1 MNMETPIWRQV
12 RAAIV
17 AEIAAGEFP
26 PGTPLPAEK
35 LLSHRFGCAIGTIR
49 RATDGLVAEG
59 ALTRHQGR
67 GTFVAGH
74 TPERSFRFFHLRPAD
89 GRPLLPDTQFLDFGR
104 HAATGAQ
111 ARALAIAPASA
122 LLRARHLQ
130 HLAGSPAMLEELWL
144 PETLFPGLDGPRF
157 AGRTG
162 TVYDLYQRE
171 FGLSVTRIDEQIRA
185 IAAPAR
191 IAARLRLP
199 TAAPVLMIQRV
210 AFAVDGKA
218 VELRL
223 AWADTT
229 HLAYFNSRA

>member
-1 MNMETPIWRQV
+1 MNAETPIWRQV
-12 RAAIV
+12 RAAVV
-17 AEIAAGEFP
+17 AQIAAGEFP

-35 LLSHRFGCAIGTIR
+35 LLAERFGCAIGTIR

-59 ALTRHQGR
+59 ALTRQQGR

-89 GRPLLPDTQFLDFGR
+89 GRPLLPDTEFLDFSR
-104 HAATGAQ
+104 HPATAQQAAALGLTPGA
-111 ARALAIAPASA
+111 A

-130 HLAGSPAMLEELWL
+130 RLSGRPAMLEELWL
-144 PETLFPGLDGPRF
+144 PAGLFPGLDGPRF
-157 AGRTG
+157 AGRAG

-171 FGLSVTRIDEQIRA
+171 FGLSVTRIEEQLRA
-185 IAAPAR
+185 IPAPAR
-191 IAARLRLP
+191 IASRLGLAP
-199 TAAPVLMIQRV
+199 AAPLLMIQRV

-223 AWADTT
+223 AWADTSSF
-229 HLAYFNSRA
+229 AYFNSRA

>member
-1 MNMETPIWRQV
+1 MNVETPIWRQV

-35 LLSHRFGCAIGTIR
+35 LLAERFGCAIGTIR

-59 ALTRHQGR
+59 ALTRQQGR

-89 GRPLLPDTQFLDFGR
+89 GRPLLPDTQFLDFAR
-104 HAATGAQ
+104 LKATPAQ
-111 ARALAIAPASA
+111 ARALGLAPTAP

-130 HLAGSPAMLEELWL
+130 CLAGEPAMLEELWL
-144 PETLFPGLDGPRF
+144 PETLFPGLDGQRF
-157 AGRTG
+157 AGRPG

-171 FGLSVTRIDEQIRA
+171 FGLSVTRIEEQLRA

-191 IAARLRLP
+191 IASRLGL
-199 TAAPVLMIQRV
+199 AAASPVLMIERV
-210 AFAVDGKA
+210 AFAVDGKP

-229 HLAYFNSRA
+229 SLAYFNSRA

>member
-1 MNMETPIWRQV
+1 MNAEIPIWRQV

-17 AEIAAGEFP
+17 AEIARGEFP

-35 LLSHRFGCAIGTIR
+35 LLAERFGCAIGTIR

-59 ALTRHQGR
+59 ALTRQQGR

-74 TPERSFRFFHLRPAD
+74 PPERSFRFFHLRAPD
-89 GRPLLPDTQFLDFGR
+89 GQALPPQTRFIDFGR
-104 HAATGAQ
+104 MAATGPQ
-111 ARALAIAPASA
+111 AASLGLPAGAP

-130 HLAGSPAMLEELWL
+130 HLAGRPAMLEALWL
-144 PETLFPGLDGPRF
+144 PQALFSGLDGARF
-157 AGRTG
+157 AGRAG

-171 FGLSVTRIDEQIRA
+171 FGLSVTRVEERLRA
-185 IAAPAR
+185 IAAPRR
-191 IAARLRLP
+191 IADRLALP
-199 TAAPVLMIQRV
+199 AATPVLMIERV
-210 AFAVDGKA
+210 AFAVDGKP

-223 AWADTT
+223 AWADTS

>member
-1 MNMETPIWRQV
+1 MNAETPIWRQV

-17 AEIAAGEFP
+17 AEIARGEFP

-35 LLSHRFGCAIGTIR
+35 QLAERFGCAIGTIR

-59 ALTRHQGR
+59 ALTRQQGR

-89 GRPLLPDTQFLDFGR
+89 GRPVLPDTRFLDFSR
-104 HAATGAQ
+104 RKATAPQ
-111 ARALAIAPASA
+111 ARTLGLAPGAA

-130 HLAGSPAMLEELWL
+130 HLAGRPAMLEELWL
-144 PETLFPGLDGPRF
+144 PETLFPGLDGARF

-171 FGLSVTRIDEQIRA
+171 FGLSVTRIEEQLRA
-185 IAAPAR
+185 IAAPAQVASR
-191 IAARLRLP
+191 LGLAA
-199 TAAPVLMIQRV
+199 AAPVLMIARV
-210 AFAVDGKA
+210 AFAVDGKP
-218 VELRL
+218 VELRQ
-223 AWADTT
+223 AWADTRD
-229 HLAYFNSRA
+229 LAYFNSRA